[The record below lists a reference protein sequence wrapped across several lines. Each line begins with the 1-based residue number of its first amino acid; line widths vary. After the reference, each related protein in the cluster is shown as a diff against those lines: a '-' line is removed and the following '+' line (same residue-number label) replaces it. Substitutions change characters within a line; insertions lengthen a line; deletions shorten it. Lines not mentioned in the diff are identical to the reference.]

1 MKTRF
6 FWLTVL
12 VLLSGGASFA
22 SPQATQ
28 PPRSDAAPTPVVPAT
43 VASPAPSAQPAAPT
57 VVPYEKL
64 FPFLPATPE
73 GWSAEK
79 PSGSTTDIEVFKLST
94 VTQTYQ
100 KGDQENVPVVTV
112 TIIDAGGHKGYFEAT
127 TALWKMN
134 AETPDGYDKT
144 VEIDGMPGY
153 EHYQKGANSGSLSVV
168 AGGRYFIQVEVTNL
182 GPGELRVWLK
192 KIDVKTLAQL
202 K

>member
-6 FWLTVL
+6 LWLTV
-12 VLLSGGASFA
+12 VLLLSVTGGFA

-28 PPRSDAAPTPVVPAT
+28 TSDAAPALVPA
-43 VASPAPSAQPAAPT
+43 ASPTPLARPT
-57 VVPYEKL
+57 PPPVVPYEAL
-64 FPFLPATPE
+64 LPFLPATPE
-73 GWSAEK
+73 GWTAEK
-79 PSGSTTDIEVFKLST
+79 PAGSTTDIDIFKLST

-112 TIIDAGGHKGYFEAT
+112 TIIDAGGHKGYFEAS
-127 TALWKMN
+127 TALWKGN

-153 EHYQKGANSGSLSVV
+153 EHFKKEANGGSLSVV
-168 AGGRYFIQVEVTNL
+168 AGGRYFIQIEVTNL
-182 GPGELRVWLK
+182 DQSELRVWLK
-192 KIDVKTLAQL
+192 KIDFKKLAQL